1 MTVIFIRALGSKG
14 PFCRYGNEVCD
25 SACGERDDGSEV
37 DKGELATLFRCTSA
51 FQLHKDE
58 GSLRVGELV

>member
-14 PFCRYGNEVCD
+14 PFCRYGNEVCG

-37 DKGELATLFRCTSA
+37 D
-51 FQLHKDE
+51 
-58 GSLRVGELV
+58 

>member
-1 MTVIFIRALGSKG
+1 MEMRYARVRVVKG
-14 PFCRYGNEVCD
+14 MMDRGLT
-25 SACGERDDGSEV
+25 R
-37 DKGELATLFRCTSA
+37 GELATLFRCTSA

>member
-14 PFCRYGNEVCD
+14 PFCRYGNEVCE

-37 DKGELATLFRCTSA
+37 DKGGAGHSLPMYFHLPIAQGRGFS
-51 FQLHKDE
+51 E
-58 GSLRVGELV
+58 GG